1 MDSRYLAFA
10 GVAALLTVT
19 PGADMA
25 LVTRSALAGGR
36 RAALATTLGISLGV
50 LAWAA
55 ASALGVAA
63 VLATSP
69 TAFAVLQLGGAAY
82 LVVLGLQ
89 TLWRTRQAAPDR
101 GEDGDRAERR
111 TTAFR
116 QGLLTNVLNPKI
128 AVFYGTLLPQFLS
141 PGDPALA
148 ISLVLAGIHV
158 AFGLAWLTT
167 YAWLVT
173 RAGDVLRRPR
183 ARRALDRLTGTVLVA
198 LGLRIAASSS

>member
-1 MDSRYLAFA
+1 MDSRYLAFV

-19 PGADMA
+19 PGVDMA
-25 LVTRSALAGGR
+25 LVTRNALAGGR

-50 LAWAA
+50 LTWAA

-63 VLATSP
+63 VLAASP
-69 TAFAVLQLGGAAY
+69 TAFAALQLGGAAY

-89 TLWRTRQAAPDR
+89 TLWRTRRGAPERVEDPARHEPRAA
-101 GEDGDRAERR
+101 
-111 TTAFR
+111 AFR

-148 ISLVLAGIHV
+148 VSLVLAGIHV
-158 AFGLAWLTT
+158 AFGLVWLTT
-167 YAWLVT
+167 YAWFVT
-173 RAGDVLRRPR
+173 RADDVLRRPR
-183 ARRALDRLTGTVLVA
+183 VRRALDRLTGTVLVA
-198 LGLRIAASSS
+198 LGLRIVASNR

>member
-1 MDSRYLAFA
+1 M
-10 GVAALLTVT
+10 
-19 PGADMA
+19 
-25 LVTRSALAGGR
+25 
-36 RAALATTLGISLGV
+36 
-50 LAWAA
+50 
-55 ASALGVAA
+55 
-63 VLATSP
+63 
-69 TAFAVLQLGGAAY
+69 
-82 LVVLGLQ
+82 
-89 TLWRTRQAAPDR
+89 
-101 GEDGDRAERR
+101 
-111 TTAFR
+111 
-116 QGLLTNVLNPKI
+116 LNPKI

-198 LGLRIAASSS
+198 LGLRIAASSR

>member
-63 VLATSP
+63 VLAASP
-69 TAFAVLQLGGAAY
+69 TAFAALQLGGAAY
-82 LVVLGLQ
+82 LVALGLQ
-89 TLWRTRQAAPDR
+89 TLWRTRRAAPERAEDR
-101 GEDGDRAERR
+101 DRAERR

-148 ISLVLAGIHV
+148 VSLVLAGIHV
-158 AFGLAWLTT
+158 ALGLTWLTT

-198 LGLRIAASSS
+198 LGLRIAASSR

>member
-101 GEDGDRAERR
+101 GEDRDRAERR

-198 LGLRIAASSS
+198 LGLRIAASSR

>member
-198 LGLRIAASSS
+198 LGLRIAASSR

>member
-1 MDSRYLAFA
+1 
-10 GVAALLTVT
+10 
-19 PGADMA
+19 
-25 LVTRSALAGGR
+25 
-36 RAALATTLGISLGV
+36 V

-89 TLWRTRQAAPDR
+89 TLWRTRQATPDR
-101 GEDGDRAERR
+101 GEDRDRAERR

-198 LGLRIAASSS
+198 LGLRIAASSR